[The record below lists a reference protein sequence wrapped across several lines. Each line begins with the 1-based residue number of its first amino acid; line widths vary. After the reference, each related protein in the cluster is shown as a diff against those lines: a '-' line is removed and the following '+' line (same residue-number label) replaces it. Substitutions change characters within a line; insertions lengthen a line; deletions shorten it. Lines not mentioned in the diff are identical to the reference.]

1 MLRISLR
8 QSSAHQRLLRSAK
21 YNAYRPINPAWNG
34 VAVATRSFQS
44 SVRFDQESKDSKT
57 HDAMTK
63 PAPIPTNTTPVPKE
77 SVVVSTVRGIVVSTK
92 EAVMNPRATWQH
104 IKKEIH
110 HYWVG
115 SKLLWSEIKITWQ
128 ILQRVL
134 YGHEMTRRERRQ
146 LVRTTTDMFRL
157 VPFAVFVIV
166 PFMEFLL
173 PFALKLFP
181 NMLPSTFQDS
191 LAKEENLKKDLQMR
205 LALAK
210 FLQETLREMASR
222 KAGGQENSATDILNF
237 LDRAR
242 RGQQVSNEEVTKMAR
257 VFHDELTLANVPR
270 PQLASMCRYM
280 NLQPYGSDAFLR

>member
-1 MLRISLR
+1 MRKCA
-8 QSSAHQRLLRSAK
+8 SAQRLLRSAK
-21 YNAYRPINPAWNG
+21 HSAYRPINSSWNG
-34 VAVATRSFQS
+34 VNIAARAFQS
-44 SVRFDQESKDSKT
+44 SSRFDQESKDSKT
-57 HDAMTK
+57 NDASNK
-63 PAPIPTNTTPVPKE
+63 PTPITSSTTPVVKE
-77 SVVVSTVRGIVVSTK
+77 NVVISTLKGIVLSTK
-92 EAVMNPRATWQH
+92 DAVMNPRATWQH

-115 SKLLWSEIKITWQ
+115 SKLLWSEIKITWK

-210 FLQETLREMASR
+210 FLQVKLETL
-222 KAGGQENSATDILNF
+222 
-237 LDRAR
+237 
-242 RGQQVSNEEVTKMAR
+242 
-257 VFHDELTLANVPR
+257 
-270 PQLASMCRYM
+270 
-280 NLQPYGSDAFLR
+280 